1 MKFKLKSHLPIEL
14 NWKLAAKSHEFDD
27 EFIDWNFILAE
38 KLMRKSRAESESY
51 KKISIN
57 KY

>member
-27 EFIDWNFILAE
+27 EFIDWNFISAWKMNEAE
-38 KLMRKSRAESESY
+38 EQWK
-51 KKISIN
+51 N
-57 KY
+57 KHK